1 MFHRIKATATQNY
14 LCGGIIMLKFIHAAD
29 FHLDSAFAALPAGR
43 AAERR
48 RESRELPFRL
58 ADYVNSHGVQL
69 VLLAGDLF
77 DSAAPYRETGEAL
90 AEALGRMKA
99 QVFAAP
105 GNHDWY
111 GPGSPWVTVDWP
123 ENVHIFRENAM
134 ASVDLPDLGVTVHG
148 AAFTSPEQGGSLLAG
163 FTAPEDGRVHLGVLH
178 GEIDPAEDRYNPLRR
193 EEIAGSGLAYL
204 ALGHIHKRGEPK
216 AYGGTLCAW
225 PGCAEG
231 RGFDELGEKGF
242 YEGAIGGGSVSVS
255 FVPFARRRYEI
266 LEVDVTGRSPREA
279 VEAALPGDT
288 ADDLYRVLLTG
299 EAGEGGADARA
310 LETALAGR
318 FYALEV
324 RDHTRVAADV
334 WARAGEDSL
343 RGLFLRELRAR
354 WEAAGDEAER
364 EAVTQAVRFGLAALD
379 HRDLG

>member
-1 MFHRIKATATQNY
+1 
-14 LCGGIIMLKFIHAAD
+14 MLKFIHAAD

-58 ADYVNSHGVQL
+58 ADYVNAHGVQL

-77 DSAAPYRETGEAL
+77 DSSAPYRETGEAL

-99 QVFAAP
+99 RVFAAP

-111 GPGSPWVTVDWP
+111 GPGSPWLTVDWP
-123 ENVHIFRENAM
+123 ENVHVFREAAM
-134 ASVDLPDLGVTVHG
+134 ASVDLPELGAAVHG
-148 AAFTSPEQGGSLLAG
+148 GAFTGPEQGTSLLAG
-163 FTAPEDGRVHLGVLH
+163 FSAPEDGRIHLGLLH
-178 GEIDPAEDRYNPLRR
+178 GEIGPAERRYNPLRR
-193 EEIAGSGLAYL
+193 EEIAASGLAYL

-216 AYGGTLCAW
+216 LYGGTLCAW
-225 PGCAEG
+225 PGCMEG

-242 YEGAIGGGSVSVS
+242 YEGLIDGGKVSLA

-266 LEVDVTGRSPREA
+266 LEADVTGRSPREA
-279 VEAALPGDT
+279 VEALLPEGTDG
-288 ADDLYRVLLTG
+288 DLYRILLTG
-299 EAGEGGADARA
+299 EAGEGGADAKA

-324 RDHTRVAADV
+324 RDRTRVARDV

-343 RGLFLRELRAR
+343 RGLFLRELRAK
-354 WEAAGDEAER
+354 WDAAGDEAER
-364 EAVTQAVRFGLAALD
+364 EAVVRAVRFGLAALD